1 MVSGWV
7 LNLFCIYLCF
17 LGAQNDASGRRPL
30 REKIGSLGEKKNHTP
45 GVTVFQAFSK
55 RICNGTSHLIDLL
68 VMWSTWLMFL
78 GWQLGVMWVAV
89 EYDCEVKPTIKQPNS
104 LPWNSWWSKTLRK
117 QKQCRLSGSKPWKIN
132 SRLWLRLPVVYYNP
146 HNPPTKT
153 LYITKKTQNNQGIPS
168 FHFTFIWVLLGLL
181 EWWQGKHDKGTGERT
196 PADHLK
202 NKCTVESPN
211 ATMFLWLGL
220 GGSFHYPKLG
230 FLWFL
235 TVDMTGRKP
244 GSCRVFTLHPRIFG
258 LPLPKV

>member
-1 MVSGWV
+1 MFFGCSKWSQWKAAFEGE
-7 LNLFCIYLCF
+7 NRI
-17 LGAQNDASGRRPL
+17 L
-30 REKIGSLGEKKNHTP
+30 RGKKNHTP

-146 HNPPTKT
+146 HKPPTKT
-153 LYITKKTQNNQGIPS
+153 LYITKKKPKT
-168 FHFTFIWVLLGLL
+168 TRVYRLFISLLFGFYWVCWSDGKENTIKVLGSGP
-181 EWWQGKHDKGTGERT
+181 QPT
-196 PADHLK
+196 
-202 NKCTVESPN
+202 
-211 ATMFLWLGL
+211 
-220 GGSFHYPKLG
+220 
-230 FLWFL
+230 
-235 TVDMTGRKP
+235 
-244 GSCRVFTLHPRIFG
+244 I
-258 LPLPKV
+258 